1 MRHLIPFCAA
11 ILFATLAE
19 PLSGEPVRYNR
30 DVRPI
35 LSDNCFACHGP
46 DTANQKSG
54 LRLDAREAAMKPAK
68 SGDPAI
74 VPGEVDASALVA
86 RILSDDED
94 EVMPPPNSHKKLTA
108 KQKDTLRRWIA
119 EGAEYEAHWAFVPP
133 VKSGTGNS
141 IDDFIL
147 AGLQEKGLQPSP
159 PASRETLLRRLS
171 LDLTG
176 LPPKAVDLSDDP
188 DLPTYIDRLLQSPHH
203 GEHMA
208 VGWLDAARFADTNGY
223 QVDRDRELWP
233 WRDWVIDAFN
243 ANLPFDRFTIEQLAG
258 DLLPNATLDQK
269 IATGFHRNHMLNEE
283 GGIIAEEFLA
293 EYTADRVETTAAVWL
308 GQTFNCARCHD
319 HKYDPITQRDFYAM
333 KAFFHNVPERGIG
346 IYSNPVRTNAPPF
359 VRLPAP
365 ELEAKISGLTAKLKP
380 VEEKLNSLAAGDL
393 EPWAKKLAAATI
405 EWQPLEPLK
414 AVGGDT
420 PPQIADKT
428 VLIGPQETRGKRHRH
443 QGRNSGR
450 KYHLAASRMH
460 HDGSLGQFPV
470 ERVEGRREQAPL
482 HRRRPHPGA
491 RQGPQDPLRA
501 LRRSGQTRAGP
512 LPTRVSPRW
521 R

>member
-1 MRHLIPFCAA
+1 MRHPIPFCAA

-54 LRLDAREAAMKPAK
+54 LRLDAREVAMKPAK

-86 RILSDDED
+86 RILSEDEY
-94 EVMPPPNSHKKLTA
+94 EVMPPPDSHKKLTA
-108 KQKDTLRRWIA
+108 KQKETLRQWIA

-176 LPPKAVDLSDDP
+176 LPPKASDLSDDP

-258 DLLPNATLDQK
+258 DLLPNATLDQR

-293 EYTADRVETTAAVWL
+293 
-308 GQTFNCARCHD
+308 
-319 HKYDPITQRDFYAM
+319 
-333 KAFFHNVPERGIG
+333 
-346 IYSNPVRTNAPPF
+346 
-359 VRLPAP
+359 
-365 ELEAKISGLTAKLKP
+365 
-380 VEEKLNSLAAGDL
+380 
-393 EPWAKKLAAATI
+393 
-405 EWQPLEPLK
+405 
-414 AVGGDT
+414 
-420 PPQIADKT
+420 
-428 VLIGPQETRGKRHRH
+428 
-443 QGRNSGR
+443 
-450 KYHLAASRMH
+450 
-460 HDGSLGQFPV
+460 
-470 ERVEGRREQAPL
+470 
-482 HRRRPHPGA
+482 
-491 RQGPQDPLRA
+491 
-501 LRRSGQTRAGP
+501 
-512 LPTRVSPRW
+512 
-521 R
+521 